1 MGWESWTPRGSAVG
15 VPTLGW
21 ASWADSLLGAV
32 DELVLVGPL
41 EAGLHTFI
49 IPELLH
55 MIEEFLKFEK
65 VMSKKTC
72 ATHLL
77 KVKRKKKM
85 PKPSAG

>member
-1 MGWESWTPRGSAVG
+1 MVG
-15 VPTLGW
+15 VPTPGW

-41 EAGLHTFI
+41 EAGLHAFI

>member
-1 MGWESWTPRGSAVG
+1 MGAPTPGQ
-15 VPTLGW
+15 

-32 DELVLVGPL
+32 DELVLVGPFK
-41 EAGLHTFI
+41 AGLHAFI

-65 VMSKKTC
+65 VMGKKTC
-72 ATHLL
+72 ATHLP